1 MSLLKACIFDLDG
14 VIVDTVPA
22 HYTAWKAMA
31 DEVGVPFDE
40 KENENLKGV
49 SRVNSMKHILSL
61 RNIEKTDQEIKAYTK
76 RKNAIYVDI
85 ISSMTPEDILPGVL
99 TLIDTLK
106 ANGIGIAIG
115 SASKNTPTILKCVGL
130 DKVFKVIVDGNQIT
144 NSKPDPEVFLKGAAQ
159 LGVAPEDCVVLED
172 AKSGVKAAK
181 RGGMKCIGVGSPEVL
196 KAADIV
202 VSDLTTV
209 DIDFLKALYS
219 NEELH
224 QA

>member
-1 MSLLKACIFDLDG
+1 MKLPKACIFDLDG

-49 SRVNSMKHILSL
+49 SRTDSMKHILSL
-61 RNIEKTDQEIKAYTK
+61 GNIEKTEEEVEAYTQ

-85 ISSMTPEDILPGVL
+85 ISSMTPADILPGVVDF
-99 TLIDTLK
+99 IEQLK
-106 ANGIGIAIG
+106 ANGIAYAIG

-144 NSKPDPEVFLKGAAQ
+144 KSKPDPEVFLSGAEQ
-159 LGVAPEDCVVLED
+159 LGVSPEDCVVLED
-172 AKSGVKAAK
+172 AKSGVQAAK
-181 RGGMKCIGVGSPEVL
+181 SGGMMCIGVGDPQVL
-196 KAADIV
+196 KAADVV
-202 VSDLTTV
+202 VSDLTRV

>member
-1 MSLLKACIFDLDG
+1 MSLPKACIFDLDG

-31 DEVGVPFDE
+31 DELNVPFD
-40 KENENLKGV
+40 KAENENLKGV
-49 SRVNSMKHILSL
+49 SRVASMEHILAL
-61 RNIEKTDQEIKAYTK
+61 GNIEKTEEEILAYTVK
-76 RKNAIYVDI
+76 KNEIYVGI
-85 ISSMTPEDILPGVL
+85 ISTMTPADILPGVVEF
-99 TLIDTLK
+99 IDLLK

-130 DKVFKVIVDGNQIT
+130 DKVFKVIVDGNQVSK
-144 NSKPDPEVFLKGAAQ
+144 SKPDPEVFLKGAEQ

-181 RGGMKCIGVGSPEVL
+181 NGGMKCIGVGSPEVL
-196 KAADIV
+196 KAADVV

-209 DIDFLKALYS
+209 DIEFLKALYS

>member
-1 MSLLKACIFDLDG
+1 MSLPKACIFDLDG

-40 KENENLKGV
+40 EENENLKGV
-49 SRVNSMKHILSL
+49 SRFNSMKYILSL
-61 RNIEKTDQEIKAYTK
+61 GNIEKTDEEIKAYTK

-85 ISSMTPEDILPGVL
+85 ISSMTPKDILPGVVEF
-99 TLIDTLK
+99 IDQLK

-144 NSKPDPEVFLKGAAQ
+144 KSKPDPEVFLKGAAQ
-159 LGVAPEDCVVLED
+159 LGFEPQDCIVLED
-172 AKSGVKAAK
+172 AKSGVKAAI
-181 RGGMKCIGVGSPEVL
+181 RGGMKCIGVGDPKVL
-196 KAADIV
+196 KEADVV
-202 VSDLTTV
+202 VSDLTKV
-209 DIDFLKALYS
+209 DIEFLKALYS